1 MPQFDIFFY
10 FNSILFFLISFIGL
24 YLLLSFVLMPKLL
37 SILKLR
43 KQKLDFLYKI
53 SYIYDMRLR
62 MVNLGLFD
70 KNLKILVKIVKG
82 SFFK

>member
-1 MPQFDIFFY
+1 
-10 FNSILFFLISFIGL
+10 
-24 YLLLSFVLMPKLL
+24 MPKLL